1 MVNKHVSRVI
11 YSLDGQ
17 RNVTVAGN
25 TTLTD
30 LTGGKHNL
38 TVCVMDL
45 AGNTGTSETVYF
57 NVDIPEPFPTIFV
70 AVSVAIVVTGSGLF
84 AAYYLRKRKNNKHS
98 KLP

>member
-1 MVNKHVSRVI
+1 MVNEQVSRVI

-30 LTGGKHNL
+30 LTEGEHNL
-38 TVCVMDL
+38 TVCVLDL
-45 AGNTGTSETVYF
+45 AGNTGTSKTVYF
-57 NVDIPEPFPTIFV
+57 SVDIPEPFPTIFV
-70 AVSVAIVVTGSGLF
+70 AVSVAIVATGSGFF

-98 KLP
+98 TPP